1 MEANGPSVDRRWRHG
16 QEAKAPAACNDQPED
31 MRDAARGGGAT
42 RGGGA
47 GGQKA
52 VAL

>member
-1 MEANGPSVDRRWRHG
+1 MEANGPSVDGRWRHG
-16 QEAKAPAACNDQPED
+16 QEVEAPADCNDRSED
-31 MRDAARGGGAT
+31 KRDAARGGSAT